1 MITLRPENSEKL
13 MGSIAH
19 NMRRMFLSTPR
30 KKWITIIIFLLPIDK
45 RFFFFSCRVFKYIFS
60 KVREEMTVLAKSSV
74 KNDQKMCL

>member
-1 MITLRPENSEKL
+1 MIALRPENSEKL

-45 RFFFFSCRVFKYIFS
+45 RFFFFPVEYLNTYFLK
-60 KVREEMTVLAKSSV
+60 
-74 KNDQKMCL
+74 CLDTYFLDLPWWLRW